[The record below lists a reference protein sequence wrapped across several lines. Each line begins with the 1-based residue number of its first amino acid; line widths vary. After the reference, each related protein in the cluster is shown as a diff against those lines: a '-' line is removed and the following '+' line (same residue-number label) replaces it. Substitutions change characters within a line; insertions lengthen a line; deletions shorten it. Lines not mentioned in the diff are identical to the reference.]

1 MAENLRREDVQISE
15 RRPLHCA
22 DRTSA
27 ASLEPYWPLGPM
39 DHLVFPSV
47 PIEVVFVYENPHA
60 SSALPSSSLDEL
72 LSTLRLEQALSRLL
86 DYYPHLTGRL
96 HFYPDSRA
104 PGISRLGTGAEL
116 FVADCVLRLDD
127 LAAPGR
133 GNGRILM
140 PSLPDCGNALTPPF
154 DPTLEGVC
162 RDPIFAVQ
170 RTRFACGGVALGV
183 RLHHIVCDASGFF
196 QLVRHLAEIYRKLA
210 TAQGPVLLS
219 TPPEIRS
226 FLRDPAL
233 LSNAERQAASAFR
246 PSLFHLD
253 ESNGAGAGG
262 PGPEAEAFEAGPIG
276 PMPTGRVTGRVLRFT
291 GPQLQELKE
300 RATDPRGST
309 GWVSTFEALSAYLYQ
324 RVYRARVQLMHDR
337 GEVPASEI
345 PACLS
350 RGFFGSIEL
359 RGPTRLNL
367 PEHYFPNAVA
377 PLILSDPPHELLM
390 DGPLWQVSAALHAVV
405 RSFDPHHMEEELK
418 WIAVQPDKSR
428 IKVRFRFGGNFT
440 VSQWSKHSMYC
451 GMDFDADE
459 GGNALA
465 PVLVSPPL
473 TDISRVDGLAFILST
488 EEELHRATQH
498 EGSRQRSPPSLDVNL
513 TLMEHL
519 WPILAADE
527 QFRQYCCGE
536 SPTQQ

>member
-1 MAENLRREDVQISE
+1 MAENHRREDVQIIE

-22 DRTSA
+22 DHTSA
-27 ASLEPYWPLGPM
+27 ASLESDWPLGPM

-60 SSALPSSSLDEL
+60 NSALPSSPLDEL
-72 LSTLRLEQALSRLL
+72 LPIPKLEQALSRLL

-96 HFYPDSRA
+96 HFHPDSRA
-104 PGISRLGTGAEL
+104 AGISRLGTGAEL
-116 FVADCVLRLDD
+116 FVADCALRLED
-127 LAAPGR
+127 LASPGR
-133 GNGRILM
+133 GHGRILM

-196 QLVRHLAEIYRKLA
+196 QLVRHLAEIYRKLVS
-210 TAQGPVLLS
+210 AQGPVLLS
-219 TPPEIRS
+219 SPPEIRS

-233 LSNAERQAASAFR
+233 LSGAERQAASAFR
-246 PSLFHLD
+246 PSIFYLD
-253 ESNGAGAGG
+253 ESNGANGAGD
-262 PGPEAEAFEAGPIG
+262 PGPKAEAFKAGPIG

-291 GPQLQELKE
+291 GPQLQALKE
-300 RATDPRGST
+300 RATDPRGTT

-337 GEVPASEI
+337 GGVPASKI

-350 RGFFGSIEL
+350 RGFWGSIDL
-359 RGPTRLNL
+359 RGPTRLNRL

-377 PLILSDPPHELLM
+377 PLILSDPSHELLL
-390 DGPLWQVSAALHAVV
+390 DGPLWQVAAALHAVV
-405 RSFDPHHMEEELK
+405 RSFDPRRMEEELK

-428 IKVRFRFGGNFT
+428 IKVRFTFDGGNFT

-451 GMDFDADE
+451 GMNFEADE
-459 GGNALA
+459 GGNSLA

-473 TDISRVDGLAFILST
+473 TEISRVDGLAVILST
-488 EEELHRATQH
+488 EEQLHPPTQH

-527 QFRQYCCGE
+527 QFRQYCC
-536 SPTQQ
+536 